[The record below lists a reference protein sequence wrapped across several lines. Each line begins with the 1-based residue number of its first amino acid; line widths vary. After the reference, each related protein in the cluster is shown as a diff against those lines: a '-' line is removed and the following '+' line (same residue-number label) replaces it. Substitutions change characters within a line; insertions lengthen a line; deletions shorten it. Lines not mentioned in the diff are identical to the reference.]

1 MINKGVLMKVIDA
14 HVHMGMNSFC
24 ENPKTE
30 LKYNLE
36 NKYEDYFRVF
46 SSVDF
51 YGACILPIPG
61 LDYSSEK
68 SNEYLLSSSKK
79 SKGRFIPIC
88 RADNDL
94 GYNLNNGFSGCKIHR
109 VYDGQKE
116 SQYLEYCRLIE
127 LYEKPLILH
136 AEFKDKIKQIR
147 KLTRLFPRLKIILA
161 HMGRGH
167 IYTSENVLENAE
179 EFKHNG
185 NIFFETSTVGNSE
198 TISEVCRLV
207 GSERIM
213 FGTDYPFGKIWFGDN
228 YRYED
233 ELKVITNAKIK
244 GHEKENI
251 LFYTANNIFAPIT
264 EKKVYITLYQKKYKE
279 ILEEIINSLSEE
291 DKKFLA
297 LKYKTSILR
306 ECVRKEKHIYLI
318 FYENEVVGF
327 FRESGRPN
335 GFYLIE
341 ELAISNRY
349 RGKHIATDVLQQCKQ
364 MFPSHI
370 IKTNGSN
377 FIMNGILQKL
387 GYVGD
392 GKKIITWKYDKRVC
406 SIK

>member
-1 MINKGVLMKVIDA
+1 
-14 HVHMGMNSFC
+14 
-24 ENPKTE
+24 
-30 LKYNLE
+30 
-36 NKYEDYFRVF
+36 
-46 SSVDF
+46 
-51 YGACILPIPG
+51 
-61 LDYSSEK
+61 
-68 SNEYLLSSSKK
+68 
-79 SKGRFIPIC
+79 
-88 RADNDL
+88 
-94 GYNLNNGFSGCKIHR
+94 
-109 VYDGQKE
+109 
-116 SQYLEYCRLIE
+116 LEYCRLIE

-185 NIFFETSTVGNSE
+185 NVFFETSTVGNSE
-198 TISEVCRLV
+198 TISAVCRLV

-251 LFYTANNIFAPIT
+251 LFHTANNIFAPIT

-318 FYENEVVGF
+318 FYENDVVGF
-327 FRESGRPN
+327 FRESGRPK

-341 ELAISNRY
+341 ELAIINRY